1 MKRLRRMLISFCVA
15 LNIGS
20 FGLLFLVLS
29 NGFTQGDVLLI
40 ASDDAILLFVAS
52 ILGLVFNAILAVAL
66 WRGGLRTRRLE
77 GQLRDARSSPTA
89 G

>member
-77 GQLRDARSSPTA
+77 AQLRDERSSPAA

>member
-77 GQLRDARSSPTA
+77 GQLRDGRSSPTA